1 MTHSLRIA
9 RPVSDL
15 GRLVD
20 LYCRGLGVRV
30 LGSFDDHAG
39 FDGVMIGAPGGS
51 FHFEFTRC
59 RDHPVSPTPTAED
72 LVVFY
77 VPDADE
83 WRASCERMTTAGFKC
98 VRSFNPYWD
107 ERGRTFE
114 DPDGYRIVLQCAA
127 WSNDPEAMD

>member
-1 MTHSLRIA
+1 MTHQLRIA

-15 GRLVD
+15 GRSVD
-20 LYCRGLGVRV
+20 LYRRGLGFRV

-39 FDGVMIGAPGGS
+39 FDGVMIGAPGCS

-59 RDHPVSPTPTAED
+59 RDDPVPPTPTAED

-77 VPDADE
+77 LPDADE
-83 WRASCERMTTAGFKC
+83 WQRGCERMTTAGFKS
-98 VRSFNPYWD
+98 VLSFNPYWA

-114 DPDGYRIVLQCAA
+114 DPDGYRIVLQRAA
-127 WSNDPEAMD
+127 WSNDPESAI